1 MAETTHPAQHPMVV
15 RGFDRLLTAQRP
27 TVLAHIRRV
36 RRQHPN
42 ASPEEIIQV
51 LERHY
56 LNVVTASGAGVGA
69 AAIFPGVGTGVS
81 LALTGVETAAFLE
94 TSALFAQSVTEIHGI
109 AVTDP
114 DRARTMVMAMMLG
127 PSGADLLRNLS
138 TQVTGRGGSLPL
150 FWGDVI
156 GRSMPQAFVGQVADR
171 MKTIFL
177 RRFAA
182 RTTASAFGRMVP
194 MGIGAVIGGTANNV
208 LGRRVISS
216 ARLAFG
222 PPPAR
227 FPEDLGPTNY
237 RERERERRFRMPLRR
252 QLPKEPAD
260 QNPGQPTSTD
270 DTVSDDDRRMSV

>member
-1 MAETTHPAQHPMVV
+1 MSDTTHPAQHPMVV

-36 RRQHPN
+36 RRQHPD
-42 ASPEEIIQV
+42 ASPEEIIRV

-56 LNVVTASGAGVGA
+56 LTVVTSSGAGVGA
-69 AAIFPGVGTGVS
+69 AAIFPGVGTGFS

-94 TSALFAQSVTEIHGI
+94 TSSLFAQSVTEIHGI

-114 DRARTMVMAMMLG
+114 DRARTLVMALMLG
-127 PSGADLLRNLS
+127 SSGVDLLRNFS
-138 TQVTGRGGSLPL
+138 AQAIGRGGALPT

-171 MKTIFL
+171 MKTVFL

-182 RTTASAFGRMVP
+182 RTTAGAFGRMVP
-194 MGIGAVIGGTANNV
+194 MGIGAVIGGTANNM
-208 LGRRVISS
+208 LGRRVIGG
-216 ARLAFG
+216 ARHAFG
-222 PPPAR
+222 PPPAV

-237 RERERERRFRMPLRR
+237 RQRERERRFRMPLRK
-252 QLPKEPAD
+252 QLPEKLTS
-260 QNPGQPTSTD
+260 QPT
-270 DTVSDDDRRMSV
+270 DTEGAVRDEQSRLSA